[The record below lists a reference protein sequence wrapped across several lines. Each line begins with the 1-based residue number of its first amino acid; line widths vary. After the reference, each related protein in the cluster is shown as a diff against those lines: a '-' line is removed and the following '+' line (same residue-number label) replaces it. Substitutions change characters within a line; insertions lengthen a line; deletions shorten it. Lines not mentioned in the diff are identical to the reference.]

1 MRHTGV
7 DPSVTSEACSGVT
20 FCPLR
25 RRLLLL
31 LEQAVGERGAAGSGE
46 GEAGGAET
54 GRVDQDGGKAGGA
67 EAGRV
72 EANRDELVDGELDG
86 EELGEEASG

>member
-31 LEQAVGERGAAGSGE
+31 EKAVGERGAAGSGE

-54 GRVDQDGGKAGGA
+54 GRADQDGGKAGGA

-72 EANRDELVDGELDG
+72 EANRYEVVEGELDG